1 MHARSRRSVPAVTQ
15 PHELTAL
22 EQAAA
27 IRERAL
33 SPVELVEHYLERIAT
48 IDRPDDPYAGIGAF
62 FTVTGDQARAEAA
75 EAERAVLAEEDLRPL
90 HGVPTAL
97 KDLNLT
103 AGVPTS
109 FGSVTMRE
117 FVPDVSDVVVDRLRA
132 AGTISLGKTAT
143 PEFGFPCYTEPA
155 FAGPARNP
163 WDIERLSGGSSGGS
177 ATAVAAGLV
186 PIALGSDG
194 GGSIRIPANCCG
206 IFGIK
211 TSRGRISSGPLGG
224 DTTGLSGHGPLART
238 VRDAAAMLDAMAGMA
253 PGDPYWAAPP
263 GHGETFLSY
272 ADRDLGRLRIG
283 RYLDSGMPG
292 AEVDP
297 EVEKAW
303 AATSALLE
311 QLGHDVEDLPT
322 PPLTRRVVDD
332 FEVVWS
338 LSGTTLP
345 ISDSQARELQPL
357 TAFLRDRG
365 LGLSAKQAMDALYAL
380 RLFARSWVEQT
391 AVFDVVLA
399 PVCSMTPR
407 PIGWFQQDGPGL
419 PDFERQKVYA
429 AYTAV
434 YNLTGQPAVSVPLY
448 WTEEGLPVGSMLVG
462 RPGDEATL
470 IALSAQVEQAQPWAQ
485 RHPPGW

>member
-1 MHARSRRSVPAVTQ
+1 
-15 PHELTAL
+15 L
-22 EQAAA
+22 EQASA

-33 SPVELVEHYLERIAT
+33 SPVELVEHYLDRIVA
-48 IDRPDDPYAGIGAF
+48 IDRPDEAYAGLGAF
-62 FTVTGDQARAEAA
+62 FTVTADLAREQAAD
-75 EAERAVLAEEDLRPL
+75 AERAVLADEELSPL

-109 FGSVTMRE
+109 FGAATMRD
-117 FVPDVSDVVVDRLRA
+117 FIPDVSDVVVERLRA

-163 WDIERLSGGSSGGS
+163 WDPELLSGGSSGGS

-224 DTTGLSGHGPLART
+224 DTTGLSVQGPLART
-238 VRDAAAMLDAMAGMA
+238 VRDAAAMLDVMAGMA
-253 PGDPYWAAPP
+253 PGDPYWAPP
-263 GHGETFLSY
+263 LPDGETFLSY
-272 ADRDLGRLRIG
+272 AERDLGRLRIG
-283 RYLDSGMPG
+283 RYLESGMPG

-303 AATSALLE
+303 VETSALLE
-311 QLGHDVEDLPT
+311 YLGHEVEDLPL
-322 PPLTRRVVDD
+322 PPLTAQVVAN
-332 FEVVWS
+332 FEAVWS

-345 ISDSQARELQPL
+345 ITESQVGDLQPL
-357 TAFLRDRG
+357 TTHLRDRG
-365 LGLSAKQAMDALYAL
+365 LSLSAKQAMDALYAL
-380 RLFARSWVEQT
+380 RMFARRWVEET
-391 AVFDVVLA
+391 ADYDVLLA
-399 PVCSMTPR
+399 PVCTMSAR
-407 PIGWFQQDGPGL
+407 PIGWFGQDGPGG
-419 PDFERQKVYA
+419 PDFERQKRYA

-434 YNLTGQPAVSVPLY
+434 YNVTGQPAVSIPLY
-448 WTEEGLPVGSMLVG
+448 WTDAGLPIGSMLVG
-462 RPGDEATL
+462 KPSDEATL
-470 IALSAQVEQAQPWAQ
+470 IALSAQLEQAQPWAQ
-485 RHPPGW
+485 RTPPVW

>member
-1 MHARSRRSVPAVTQ
+1 M
-15 PHELTAL
+15 
-22 EQAAA
+22 EQASA

-33 SPVELVEHYLERIAT
+33 SPVELVEHYLDRIVA
-48 IDRPDDPYAGIGAF
+48 IDRPDEAYAGLGAF
-62 FTVTGDQARAEAA
+62 FTVTAHLAREQAAD
-75 EAERAVLAEEDLRPL
+75 AERAVLADEELSPL

-109 FGSVTMRE
+109 FGAATMRD
-117 FVPDVSDVVVDRLRA
+117 FIPDVSDVVVERLRA

-163 WDIERLSGGSSGGS
+163 WDPELLSGGSSGGS

-224 DTTGLSGHGPLART
+224 DTTGLSVQGPLART
-238 VRDAAAMLDAMAGMA
+238 VRDAAAMLDVMAGMA
-253 PGDPYWAAPP
+253 PGDPYWAPP
-263 GHGETFLSY
+263 LLDGETFLSY

-283 RYLDSGMPG
+283 RYLESGMPG

-303 AATSALLE
+303 VETSALLE
-311 QLGHDVEDLPT
+311 YLGHEVEDLPL
-322 PPLTRRVVDD
+322 PPLTTQVVAN
-332 FEVVWS
+332 FEAVWS

-345 ISDSQARELQPL
+345 ITESQVGDLQPL
-357 TAFLRDRG
+357 TTYLRDRG
-365 LGLSAKQAMDALYAL
+365 LSLSAKQAMDALYAL
-380 RLFARSWVEQT
+380 RLFARRWVEET
-391 AVFDVVLA
+391 ADYDILLA
-399 PVCSMTPR
+399 PVCTMSAR
-407 PIGWFQQDGPGL
+407 PIGWFGQDGPGG
-419 PDFERQKVYA
+419 PDFERQKRYA

-434 YNLTGQPAVSVPLY
+434 YNVTGQPAVSIPLY
-448 WTEEGLPVGSMLVG
+448 WTDAGLPIGSMLVG
-462 RPGDEATL
+462 RPSDEATL
-470 IALSAQVEQAQPWAQ
+470 IALSAQLEQAQPWAQ
-485 RHPPGW
+485 RTPPVW

>member
-1 MHARSRRSVPAVTQ
+1 MTQ

-33 SPVELVEHYLERIAT
+33 SPVELVEHYLDRILV
-48 IDRPDDPYAGIGAF
+48 IDRPDDLYAGLGAF
-62 FTVTGDQARAEAA
+62 FTVTTDQAREQAID
-75 EAERAVLAEEDLRPL
+75 AERAVLAEEDLGPL

-103 AGVPTS
+103 AGVPTTL
-109 FGSVTMRE
+109 GSVTMRD
-117 FVPDVSDVVVDRLRA
+117 FVPDVSDVVVDKLRV

-163 WDIERLSGGSSGGS
+163 WDTERSAGGSSGGA

-224 DTTGLSGHGPLART
+224 DTTGLSVHGPLTRT

-253 PGDPYWAAPP
+253 PGDPYWAVPP
-263 GHGETFLSY
+263 EGGETFLSY
-272 ADRDLGRLRIG
+272 ADRHLGRLRIG
-283 RYLDSGMPG
+283 RYLESGMPG
-292 AEVDP
+292 AEVHP
-297 EVEKAW
+297 EVDKAW
-303 AATSALLE
+303 TATSTLLDS
-311 QLGHDVEDLPT
+311 LGHEVEDLPT
-322 PPLTRRVVDD
+322 PPLTAQVVED
-332 FEVVWS
+332 FETVWS

-345 ISDSQARELQPL
+345 ISDSQVGALQPL

-365 LGLSAKQAMDALYAL
+365 LALTAKQAMVSLYAL
-380 RLFARSWVEQT
+380 RLFARSWVQAT
-391 AVFDVVLA
+391 AGYDVVLA
-399 PVCSMTPR
+399 PVCAMTPR
-407 PIGWFQQDGPGL
+407 PIGWFGQDGPGG
-419 PDFERQKVYA
+419 PDFERQKRYA
-429 AYTAV
+429 SYTAV
-434 YNLTGQPAVSVPLY
+434 YNVTGQPAVSVPLY
-448 WTEEGLPVGSMLVG
+448 WTENGLPVGSMLVG

-470 IALSAQVEQAQPWAQ
+470 IALSAQLEAAQPWAH
-485 RHPPGW
+485 RRPPVW

>member
-1 MHARSRRSVPAVTQ
+1 MRHVTQ
-15 PHELTAL
+15 PHELSAL
-22 EQAAA
+22 EQAVA

-33 SPVELVEHYLERIAT
+33 SPVELVEHYLDRILAA
-48 IDRPDDPYAGIGAF
+48 DRPDDAYAGLGAF
-62 FTVTGDQARAEAA
+62 FTVTGDQAREQAA
-75 EAERAVLAEEDLRPL
+75 DAERAVLAGEEIGVL

-103 AGVPTS
+103 AGVPTT
-109 FGSVTMRE
+109 FGAATMRD
-117 FVPDVSDVVVDRLRA
+117 FVPDVSDVVVDKLRA

-163 WDIERLSGGSSGGS
+163 WDTERLSGGSSGGA

-186 PIALGSDG
+186 PIAQGSDG

-211 TSRGRISSGPLGG
+211 PSRGRISSGPLGA
-224 DTTGLSGHGPLART
+224 DTTGLSVNGPLART

-253 PGDPYWAAPP
+253 PGDPYWAAPLQY
-263 GHGETFLSY
+263 GETFLGY

-283 RYLDSGMPG
+283 RYLESGMPG
-292 AEVDP
+292 ADADP

-303 AATSALLE
+303 GAASALLDS
-311 QLGHDVEDLPT
+311 LGHEVEDLPT
-322 PPLTRRVVDD
+322 PPLTCEVVDD
-332 FEVVWS
+332 FEIVWS

-345 ISDSQARELQPL
+345 ISDSQVGQLQPL
-357 TAFLRDRG
+357 TGFLRDRG
-365 LGLSAKQAMDALYAL
+365 LALTAKQAMDAMYAL
-380 RLFARSWVEQT
+380 RLFARRWVEAT
-391 AVFDVVLA
+391 SDYDVLLS

-407 PIGWFQQDGPGL
+407 PIGWFGQDGSGAA
-419 PDFERQKVYA
+419 DFERQKRYA

-434 YNLTGQPAVSVPLY
+434 YNVTGQPAVSVPLN
-448 WTEEGLPVGSMLVG
+448 WTEDGLPIGSMLVG

-470 IALSAQVEQAQPWAQ
+470 IALSAQLEQAQPWAQ
-485 RHPPGW
+485 RRPPIW

>member
-1 MHARSRRSVPAVTQ
+1 VTE

-22 EQAAA
+22 DQAAA

-33 SPVELVEHYLERIAT
+33 SPVELVEHYLDRIRM
-48 IDRPDDPYAGIGAF
+48 IDQPDDHYAGLGAF
-62 FTVTGDQARAEAA
+62 FTVTMDQAREQAFD
-75 EAERAVLAEEDLRPL
+75 AERAVLAEEELGPL

-103 AGVPTS
+103 AGVQTTL
-109 FGSVTMRE
+109 GSVTMRD
-117 FVPDVSDVVVDRLRA
+117 FVPDVSDVVVDKLRA

-163 WDIERLSGGSSGGS
+163 WNAERSAGGSSGGA

-224 DTTGLSGHGPLART
+224 DTTGLSVHGPLART

-253 PGDPYWAAPP
+253 PGDPYWAVPP
-263 GHGETFLSY
+263 GNGETFLSY

-297 EVEKAW
+297 EVDKAW
-303 AATSALLE
+303 TATSALLDY
-311 QLGHDVEDLPT
+311 LGHEVEDLPT
-322 PPLTRRVVDD
+322 PPLTAQVVDD
-332 FEVVWS
+332 FETVWS

-345 ISDSQARELQPL
+345 ISDSQIGALQPL

-365 LGLSAKQAMDALYAL
+365 MALSAKQAMDSLYAL
-380 RLFARSWVEQT
+380 RLFARRWVQAT
-391 AVFDVVLA
+391 AGYDVVLA

-407 PIGWFQQDGPGL
+407 PIGWFGQDGPGG
-419 PDFERQKVYA
+419 PDFERQKRYA
-429 AYTAV
+429 PYTAV
-434 YNLTGQPAVSVPLY
+434 YNVTGQPAVSVPLY
-448 WTEEGLPVGSMLVG
+448 WTEDGLPVGSMLVG

-470 IALSAQVEQAQPWAQ
+470 IALSAQLEEAQPWAH
-485 RHPPGW
+485 RRPPVW

>member
-1 MHARSRRSVPAVTQ
+1 MTQ
-15 PHELTAL
+15 PHELSAL

-33 SPVELVEHYLERIAT
+33 SPVELVEHYLGRIGT
-48 IDRPDDPYAGIGAF
+48 LDRPEDPYAGLGAF
-62 FTVTGDQARAEAA
+62 FCLTIDSALRQAAD
-75 EAERAVLAEEDLRPL
+75 AERAVLADEELSPL
-90 HGVPTAL
+90 HGVPTAI

-109 FGSVTMRE
+109 FGAATLRD
-117 FVPDVSDVVVDRLRA
+117 FVPDVSDVVVERLRA

-163 WDIERLSGGSSGGS
+163 WDTELLSGGSSGGS

-211 TSRGRISSGPLGG
+211 TSRGRISSGPLGA
-224 DTTGLSGHGPLART
+224 DTTGLSVHGPLART
-238 VRDAAAMLDAMAGMA
+238 VRDAAAMLDVMAGTA
-253 PGDPYWAAPP
+253 LGDPYWAPP
-263 GHGETFLSY
+263 PPDGETFLSY

-283 RYLDSGMPG
+283 RYLESGMPG
-292 AEVDP
+292 AQVAP

-303 AATSALLE
+303 LETSALLE
-311 QLGHDVEDLPT
+311 YLGHDVEDLSQ
-322 PPLTRRVVDD
+322 PPLATQVVEN
-332 FEVVWS
+332 FETVWS

-345 ISDSQARELQPL
+345 ITESQVADLQPL
-357 TAFLRDRG
+357 TAYLRDRG
-365 LGLSAKQAMDALYAL
+365 MSLSAKQAMDALYAL
-380 RLFARSWVEQT
+380 RLFARRWVEQT
-391 AVFDVVLA
+391 AGYDVLLA
-399 PVCSMTPR
+399 PVCSMTAR
-407 PIGWFQQDGPGL
+407 PIGWFGLDGPGA
-419 PDFERQKVYA
+419 PDFERQKRYA

-434 YNLTGQPAVSVPLY
+434 YNVTGQPAVSIPLS
-448 WTEEGLPVGSMLVG
+448 WTDSGQPVGSMLVG
-462 RPGDEATL
+462 RPSDEATL
-470 IALSAQVEQAQPWAQ
+470 IALSAQLEQAQPWAQ
-485 RHPPGW
+485 RTPPAW